1 MARKTMVSDTKINVN
16 MPINIKLALGLVASK
31 TGVSLSDVVRMM
43 IYEAMQ
49 ARSDYAEILAEA
61 DKIVESSLYTR
72 KE

>member
-43 IYEAMQ
+43 IYEALQ
-49 ARSDYAEILAEA
+49 ARSDYAEILVEA